1 MYKMDQKWKYY
12 GVLAPLI
19 WAFTVMAKP
28 KGDTIR
34 NLWIGYAVLGAVL
47 GMDLIKFKDEDNKY

>member
-1 MYKMDQKWKYY
+1 MDQKWKYY

-19 WAFTVMAKP
+19 WAFTVMTKP

-47 GMDLIKFKDEDNKY
+47 GMDLIKFNDEDDNKQ

>member
-1 MYKMDQKWKYY
+1 M
-12 GVLAPLI
+12 LI
-19 WAFTVMAKP
+19 WAFTVVGKP

-34 NLWIGYAVLGAVL
+34 NLWIGYAVLGAIL

>member
-1 MYKMDQKWKYY
+1 MDDKWKYY
-12 GVLAPLI
+12 GVMSMLI

-47 GMDLIKFKDEDNKY
+47 GADIIKFKGEDNNKI